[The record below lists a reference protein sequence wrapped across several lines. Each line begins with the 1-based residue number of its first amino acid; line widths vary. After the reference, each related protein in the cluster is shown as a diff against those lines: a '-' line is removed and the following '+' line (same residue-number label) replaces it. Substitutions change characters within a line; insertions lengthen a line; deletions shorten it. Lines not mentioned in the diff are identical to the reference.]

1 MTLTS
6 KSLLL
11 VLSLIVGCAM
21 PAIASEPAS
30 VAEPVDADRP
40 AVDGVN
46 AKFSVGHSLG
56 GAEIYWGGGSVAVPL
71 SHRFG
76 FQLDGV
82 AAEADAGMF
91 GDLSIYGAAV
101 HLFWRDP
108 SRALVGFYGSTI
120 HIAEFGGLDLHVA
133 ALESE
138 HYWDRVTL
146 ESLVGLSYGDIVD
159 PELYSMSTL
168 AYYPTDNLRLHARH
182 TYVYGSNNFTLGGEW
197 ALNTNSATTASLF
210 ANGTAS
216 DGGETTAMAGL
227 RLYLGQR
234 EKSLI
239 RRHREDDPPGETV
252 ILLMNEF
259 FKIDGLPARYSPH
272 VRPH

>member
-30 VAEPVDADRP
+30 VAEPVDTDRP

-71 SHRFG
+71 GERFG
-76 FQLDGV
+76 VQLDGA
-82 AAEADAGMF
+82 AAEVDAGVF
-91 GDLSIYGAAV
+91 GDLSIYGTAV

-108 SRALVGFYGSTI
+108 SRALVGIYGSTI

-146 ESLVGLSYGDIVD
+146 ESHIGLTDGDVVD
-159 PELYSMSTL
+159 PEFYSMSTL
-168 AYYPTDNLRLHARH
+168 AYYPTDNLRLHAGHAH
-182 TYVYGSNNFTLGGEW
+182 TFGSNSFTLGGEW

-210 ANGTAS
+210 ANGTAN

-227 RLYLGQR
+227 RLYLGQHD
-234 EKSLI
+234 KSLI
-239 RRHREDDPPGETV
+239 RRHREDDPISSVTLIFNP
-252 ILLMNEF
+252 F
-259 FKIDGLPARYSPH
+259 FKIEGLLARYSPH